1 MNRFLIVLAVLLL
14 LSFCLGTVAC
24 SKAGGGALTGAGVGA
39 AAGALLSKNKVLGG
53 AIGAGAGLIIG
64 YAIGNEMDK
73 ADMAKVKDTVNSGR
87 SGVPV
92 SWANPDTGR
101 TYQATPRPASLN
113 AEGLVTRNVDLMT
126 PDGQIMHAT
135 WVRDPVWGEWDL
147 VER

>member
-1 MNRFLIVLAVLLL
+1 MNRTTSFLGISFLLL
-14 LSFCLGTVAC
+14 ISVGTSSC
-24 SKAGGGALTGAGVGA
+24 SKAGGGALTGASLAG
-39 AAGALLSKNKVLGG
+39 AAGALLSKNKLLGG
-53 AIGAGAGLIIG
+53 AMGAGAGLIIG

-73 ADMAKVKDTVNSGR
+73 VDMARIKGAVDSGR

-92 SWANPDTGR
+92 VWTNTNSGR
-101 TYQATPRPASLN
+101 SYQAIPHPASIN

-135 WVRDPVWGEWDL
+135 WVRDPFWGDWDL